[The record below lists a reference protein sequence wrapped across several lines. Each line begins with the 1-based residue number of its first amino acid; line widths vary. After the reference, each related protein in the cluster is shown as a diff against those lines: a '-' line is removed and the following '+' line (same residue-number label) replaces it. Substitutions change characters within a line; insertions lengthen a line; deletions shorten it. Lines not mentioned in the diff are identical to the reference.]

1 MLDTVRN
8 QFFINESDIY
18 SVIIGSR
25 LKSAEKFKHW
35 VPSQLLP
42 SIRYKGYY
50 KLFDNLNNYMFKI
63 ENETDL
69 HYKVVQYIKNI
80 LSTNNINS
88 KSW

>member
-1 MLDTVRN
+1 
-8 QFFINESDIY
+8 
-18 SVIIGSR
+18 
-25 LKSAEKFKHW
+25 
-35 VPSQLLP
+35 
-42 SIRYKGYY
+42 
-50 KLFDNLNNYMFKI
+50 MFKI